1 MKVLFVCSGNNKTF
15 DIAPF
20 IRQQGES
27 LRKKG
32 VEVDYFPIV
41 GKGIGGYLKA
51 AVSLRQYLKTRR
63 YDLIHAHF
71 TLSGWAAV
79 LGGGRTRVILSL
91 MGDDAYGAYVGVNKV
106 RFSSRHFTFLTWL
119 IQPFVKAIISKSQ
132 NIENYVYLKHK
143 SFIVPNGVDIKSFQQ
158 SPVMNQRDPLS
169 KEKKTILFL
178 GNKSEVR
185 KNYSL
190 VQSAVALMNLPNVE
204 LINPYPVKHAD
215 VPGLLHSADVLA
227 VPSLMEGSPNVVKEA
242 MACNCPIVA
251 TETGDIK
258 WVIGDTEGCYVSS
271 FYVHEFSAKLK
282 LALKFAATKGRTDGA
297 LRLAILGLDEGSVA
311 KTVIDIY
318 NTVLIRGKTR
328 YAHVLQANE

>member
-1 MKVLFVCSGNNKTF
+1 MKVLFICSGNNKSF
-15 DIAPF
+15 ELAPF

-27 LRKKG
+27 LKKQG

-41 GKGIGGYLKA
+41 GKGFLGYLKA
-51 AVSLRQYLKTRR
+51 AMKLRRYLKTSR
-63 YDLIHAHF
+63 YDLLHAHF

-79 LGGGRTRVILSL
+79 LGGGKTPVVLSL
-91 MGDDAYGAYVGVNKV
+91 MGDDAYGAYVGVNRV
-106 RFSSRHFTFLTWL
+106 RLTSRHLTVLTWL

-132 NIENYVYLKHK
+132 NIENYVYLKRK
-143 SFIVPNGVDIKSFQQ
+143 SFIVPNGVDINGFQQ
-158 SPVMNQRDPLS
+158 SAVMNQQQPLAQ
-169 KEKKTILFL
+169 EKKTILFL
-178 GNKSEVR
+178 GNKSDVR

-215 VPGLLHSADVLA
+215 VPRLLHSADVLA

-258 WVIGDTEGCYVSS
+258 WVIGETEGCYVSS
-271 FYVHEFSAKLK
+271 FYVHEFSAKLRM
-282 LALKFAATKGRTDGA
+282 ALKFAATKGRTDGA
-297 LRLAILGLDEGSVA
+297 LRLGLLGLDEGSVA
-311 KTVIDIY
+311 KKVMDVY
-318 NTVLIRGKTR
+318 HSVLDRSKTR
-328 YAHVLQANE
+328 YAHVLQANQ